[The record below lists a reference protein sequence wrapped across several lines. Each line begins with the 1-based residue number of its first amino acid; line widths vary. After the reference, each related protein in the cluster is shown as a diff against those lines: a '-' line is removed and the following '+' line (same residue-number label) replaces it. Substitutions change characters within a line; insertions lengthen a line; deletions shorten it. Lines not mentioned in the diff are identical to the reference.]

1 MKNEKSKKNKS
12 MTKAIL
18 LFFGLVLFSLTG
30 FAQDK
35 FYTKT
40 GKISFYSKATLENI
54 EAHNRSVT
62 CVLDP
67 KAGSLQFSVQIKGFE
82 FEKARMQEHFNENYL
97 ESDKYPKAEFKG
109 QIINNSEINYAADG
123 EYNAKVKGQLTI
135 HGATHDVESQG
146 KLSVKDGK
154 IVTAS
159 EFNVQLADYNI
170 KNDKMNNISNT
181 IRVTVNCTLEP
192 LKG

>member
-1 MKNEKSKKNKS
+1 MKNENQKSKMKK
-12 MTKAIL
+12 IL
-18 LFFGLVLFSLTG
+18 TVVFVALISCTA

-35 FYTKT
+35 FFTKT

-62 CVLDP
+62 CVLDA
-67 KAGSLQFSVQIKGFE
+67 KSGSLQFSVQVKGFE

-97 ESDKYPKAEFKG
+97 ESDKHPKAEFKG
-109 QIINNSEINYAADG
+109 QIVNNSEINYAANG
-123 EYNAKVKGQLTI
+123 EYNAKVKGKLTI
-135 HGATHDVESQG
+135 HGSTKEVESQG
-146 KLSVKDGK
+146 KLTVKDGK
-154 IVTAS
+154 IVAAS

-170 KNDKMNNISNT
+170 KNDKLNNISNT

>member
-1 MKNEKSKKNKS
+1 MKKNKVKS
-12 MTKAIL
+12 IL
-18 LFFGLVLFSLTG
+18 PIFILTMISCAA

-35 FYTKT
+35 FFTKT

-62 CVLDP
+62 CVLDA
-67 KAGSLQFSVQIKGFE
+67 KTGSLQFSVQIKGFE

-97 ESDKYPKAEFKG
+97 ESDKHPKAEFKG
-109 QIINNSEINYAADG
+109 QIVNNSEINYTADG
-123 EYNAKVKGQLTI
+123 EYNARVKGQLTI
-135 HGATHDVESQG
+135 HGSTKEVESMG
-146 KLSVKDGK
+146 KLTVKEGK
-154 IVTAS
+154 VVAAS

-170 KNDKMNNISNT
+170 KNDKLNNISNT
-181 IRVTVNCTLEP
+181 IRVTISCTLEP

>member
-1 MKNEKSKKNKS
+1 M
-12 MTKAIL
+12 KAII
-18 LFFGLVLFSLTG
+18 LFIVLTVLSATVVGQEKYF
-30 FAQDK
+30 
-35 FYTKT
+35 TKT

-67 KAGSLQFSVQIKGFE
+67 RTGSLQFSVQIKGFE
-82 FEKARMQEHFNENYL
+82 FEKALMQEHFNENYL

-109 QIINNSEINYAADG
+109 QITNNSEINYAADG
-123 EYNAKVKGQLTI
+123 EYNANVKGQLTI
-135 HGATHDVESQG
+135 HGATKEVESQG
-146 KLSVKDGK
+146 KLTVKDGK
-154 IVTAS
+154 IIAVS

-181 IRVTVNCTLEP
+181 IRVTVNCSLEP